1 MENIQELINK
11 EYSKILEAKNYL
23 NDTDYKLL
31 RELDGGEKMDSETR
45 LKRAE
50 ARSKI
55 NELENTISE
64 LEKELEKE
72 LNELWQ
78 S

>member
-31 RELDGGEKMDSETR
+31 RELDGGKPMDSETR

-55 NELENTISE
+55 NELENAISE

-72 LNELWQ
+72 SWQ
-78 S
+78 Y

>member
-11 EYSKILEAKNYL
+11 KYSKILEAKNYL

-31 RELDGGEKMDSETR
+31 RELDGGERMDSETR

-55 NELENTISE
+55 NELENIISE

-72 LNELWQ
+72 SWQ
-78 S
+78 Y

>member
-11 EYSKILEAKNYL
+11 KYSKLLEAKNYL

-31 RELDGGEKMDSETR
+31 RELDGGERMDSETR

-55 NELENTISE
+55 NELENIISE

-72 LNELWQ
+72 SWQ
-78 S
+78 Y

>member
-31 RELDGGEKMDSETR
+31 RELDGGERMDSKTR

-72 LNELWQ
+72 SWQ
-78 S
+78 Y

>member
-31 RELDGGEKMDSETR
+31 RELDGGERMDSETR

-55 NELENTISE
+55 NKLENTISE

-72 LNELWQ
+72 SWQ
-78 S
+78 Y

>member
-11 EYSKILEAKNYL
+11 KYSKILEAKNYL

-31 RELDGGEKMDSETR
+31 RELDGGERMDSETR

-72 LNELWQ
+72 SWQ
-78 S
+78 Y